1 MNFVTGSYNNT
12 FSFIFTPGV
21 FQDTK
26 IKQLANSMILKE
38 RTIFGAG
45 SYTERRIEIFNDI
58 SKSNFQIKFDSWSL

>member
-1 MNFVTGSYNNT
+1 MNFVTGSYNDI
-12 FSFIFTPGV
+12 FSFTPCI

-26 IKQLANSMILKE
+26 TKSKQLANGMILKE
-38 RTIFGAG
+38 RTIFSTG